1 MFKSFGPAARGA
13 LFSFLAFTVWAFGDA
28 FTKNAGLGGAS
39 ITMIVFISSWSAVLT
54 VLAGMALRREGLAK
68 LRVHNK
74 KVQAIRC
81 VLFFGISFANVIA
94 FTNLP
99 LTTVYIG
106 IFAAPFLIS
115 LFGAL
120 FMNEPLSLRQGAS
133 IALGFVG
140 VTVAL
145 VPEIIQGGQTGA
157 GNPALG
163 YAALPVFM
171 VLFVAVNLYL
181 RILGRTET
189 PESMTLYPF
198 LFRGLFSFPLF
209 FLEPASGVPLSALLF
224 AFGMGITT
232 GVGFLLISSAY
243 KLAPMAI
250 VSSFHYTQL
259 LTGALLGYLFW
270 GAVPSVWV
278 WGGGALIVVSGLVMA
293 HEARRMHKEQKILI
307 EES

>member
-1 MFKSFGPAARGA
+1 MLKSFGPAARGA
-13 LFSFLAFTVWAFGDA
+13 LFSLLAFTVWAFGDA
-28 FTKNAGLGGAS
+28 LTKGAGLGGAS
-39 ITMIVFISSWSAVLT
+39 ITMIVFVSGWGAALT
-54 VLAGMALRREGLAK
+54 VLAGMALRRDGFAK

-81 VLFFGISFANVIA
+81 VLFFGVSFANVIA

-106 IFAAPFLIS
+106 IFASPFLIS

-120 FMNEPLSLRQGAS
+120 FMNEPLNLRQGAS
-133 IALGFVG
+133 IALGFAG
-140 VTVAL
+140 VAVAL
-145 VPEIIQGGQTGA
+145 VPEIQGGQAGP

-163 YAALPVFM
+163 YAALPVFLI
-171 VLFVAVNLYL
+171 LFVAVNLYL

-189 PESMTLYPF
+189 PESMTFYPF
-198 LFRGLFSFPLF
+198 FVRGIFLLPVL
-209 FLEPASGVPLSALLF
+209 FLEPIGEIPLPALLF
-224 AFGMGITT
+224 TFGMGITT

-270 GAVPSVWV
+270 DTVPSVWV
-278 WGGGALIVVSGLVMA
+278 WGGGALIVVSGFVMA
-293 HEARRMHKEQKILI
+293 HEARRMHKEQKVLI